1 MPMTLAEKIL
11 ARASGNKEVA
21 AGDYVTAKID
31 VAMAHEGAAW
41 VIDELMKAGIDRVWD
56 PERIVILFDHWAPA
70 PTELTAEMHKK
81 IREFVKRHKIK
92 HFYDIKAGICHQVMP
107 EMGHVRPGELIV
119 GTDSH
124 TTTYGAFGAG
134 GTGIGTTDMAVVF
147 ATGELWFRVPESI
160 KFRIKGTLPKYVTSK
175 DVILKIA
182 GDYGTEVAQY
192 KSVEF
197 EGPTI
202 SNMNIASR
210 MTLSNMAM
218 EIGAKFALIAPDD
231 KTISYVKSRTTKPF
245 TPLYPDPDA
254 IYEKM
259 YELDVSDLEPQVAFP
274 HSVGNVK
281 PISKAEGIK
290 IDQAFLGSCTNG
302 RLEDLVA
309 AAEVLKDRRVH
320 PDVRMIVIPA
330 SREVYLEAL
339 RAGIIET
346 LLKAGAVVCNPTCG
360 PCMGTHL
367 GLLAEGERCISSSNR
382 NFKGRM
388 GSSKAEIYL
397 ASPYVVAAS
406 AVKGEITDPRKLMEG
421 KA

>member
-107 EMGHVRPGELIV
+107 EMGHVRPGELVV

-202 SNMNIASR
+202 SNMSIASR

-302 RLEDLVA
+302 RLEDLAA

>member
-11 ARASGNKEVA
+11 ARASGNKEVV

-41 VIDELMKAGIDRVWD
+41 VIDEVMKAGIGRVWD

-160 KFRIKGTLPKYVTSK
+160 KFRVKGTLPKYVTSK

-202 SNMNIASR
+202 SNMSIASR

-309 AAEVLKDRRVH
+309 AAEVLKDRKVH

>member
-56 PERIVILFDHWAPA
+56 PEKIVIMFDHWAPA
-70 PTELTAEMHKK
+70 PTELTATMHKK
-81 IREFVKRHKIK
+81 VREFVKKHGIK
-92 HFYDIKAGICHQVMP
+92 HFYDIKAGICHQIMP
-107 EMGHVRPGELIV
+107 ELGHVRPGELIV

-134 GTGIGTTDMAVVF
+134 GTGIGTTDMAVVWV
-147 ATGELWFRVPESI
+147 TGELWFRVPETI
-160 KFRIKGTLPKYVTSK
+160 KFYIKGKLPKYVMSK
-175 DVILKIA
+175 DVILYIA
-182 GDYGTEVAQY
+182 GKYGTEVAQY

-197 EGPTI
+197 DGPTVKEM
-202 SNMNIASR
+202 SIASR

-218 EIGAKFALIAPDD
+218 EIGAKFALIAPDE
-231 KTISYVKSRTTKPF
+231 KTIEYVKSRTNKPF

-254 IYEKM
+254 VYEKVF
-259 YELDVSDLEPQVAFP
+259 ELDVSELEPQVAFP

-281 PISKAEGIK
+281 PISEAEGIK

-302 RLEDLVA
+302 RFEDLAA
-309 AAEVLKDRRVH
+309 AAEILKGRKVH

-339 RAGIIET
+339 RAGIIEIF
-346 LLKAGAVVCNPTCG
+346 LEAGAVVCNPTCG

-388 GSSKAEIYL
+388 GSPKAEIYL

-406 AVKGEITDPRKLMEG
+406 AVTGEITDPRKLMEG
-421 KA
+421 RK

>member
-1 MPMTLAEKIL
+1 MTLAEKIL
-11 ARASGNKEVA
+11 ARASGNKEVV

-41 VIDELMKAGIDRVWD
+41 VIDEVMKAGIGRVWD

-160 KFRIKGTLPKYVTSK
+160 KFRVKGTLPKYVTSK

-202 SNMNIASR
+202 SNMSIASR

-309 AAEVLKDRRVH
+309 AAEVLKDRKVH

>member
-21 AGDYVTAKID
+21 AGDYVIAKID

-41 VIDELMKAGIDRVWD
+41 VIDELMRVGIDRVWD
-56 PERIVILFDHWAPA
+56 PDRIVILFDHWAPA
-70 PTELTAEMHKK
+70 PTELAATMHKK

-92 HFYDIKAGICHQVMP
+92 HFYDIKAGICHQIMP

-160 KFRIKGTLPKYVTSK
+160 KFVIRGTLPKYVTSK

-182 GDYGTEVAQY
+182 GKYGAEVAQY

-202 SNMNIASR
+202 SNMSIASR

-218 EIGAKFALIAPDD
+218 EIGAKFALIPPDD
-231 KTISYVKSRTTKPF
+231 KTINYVKYRTSKPF
-245 TPLYPDPDA
+245 TPLYPDSDA
-254 IYEKM
+254 VYERV

-274 HSVGNVK
+274 HSVDNVK
-281 PISKAEGIK
+281 PISEAEGIK
-290 IDQAFLGSCTNG
+290 IDQAFIGSCTNG

-309 AAEVLKDRRVH
+309 AAEILRGRKVH
-320 PDVRMIVIPA
+320 PDVRLIVIPA

-339 RAGIIET
+339 KAGIIET
-346 LLKAGAVVCNPTCG
+346 LLEAGAVVCNPTCG

-367 GLLAEGERCISSSNR
+367 GLLADGERCISSSNR

-388 GSSKAEIYL
+388 GSSKSEIYL

-406 AVKGEITDPRKLMEG
+406 AVKGEITDPRKLVEG
-421 KA
+421 

>member
-1 MPMTLAEKIL
+1 MTLAEKIL

>member
-1 MPMTLAEKIL
+1 MTLAEKIL

-107 EMGHVRPGELIV
+107 EMGHVRPGELVV

-202 SNMNIASR
+202 SNMSIASR

-302 RLEDLVA
+302 RLEDLAA

>member
-1 MPMTLAEKIL
+1 MTLAEKIL
-11 ARASGNKEVA
+11 ARASGNKEVV

-41 VIDELMKAGIDRVWD
+41 VIDEVMKAGIGRVWD

-160 KFRIKGTLPKYVTSK
+160 KFRVKGTLPKYVTSK

-202 SNMNIASR
+202 SNMSIASR

-302 RLEDLVA
+302 RLEDLAA

>member
-41 VIDELMKAGIDRVWD
+41 VIDELVKAGIDRVWD

-182 GDYGTEVAQY
+182 GEYGTEVAQY

-202 SNMNIASR
+202 SNMSIASR

-254 IYEKM
+254 VYEKV

-281 PISKAEGIK
+281 PISEAEGIK

-302 RLEDLVA
+302 RLEDLAA
-309 AAEVLKDRRVH
+309 AAEILKDRKVH

-330 SREVYLEAL
+330 SREVYLEAV

-367 GLLAEGERCISSSNR
+367 GLLAAGERCISSSNR

>member
-1 MPMTLAEKIL
+1 MTLAEKIL

-41 VIDELMKAGIDRVWD
+41 VIDELMKAGIGRVWD

-202 SNMNIASR
+202 SNMSIASR

-309 AAEVLKDRRVH
+309 AAEVLKDRKVH

>member
-11 ARASGNKEVA
+11 ARASGNREVA

-31 VAMAHEGAAW
+31 VAMAHEGASW
-41 VIDELMKAGIDRVWD
+41 VIDELMRAGIDKVWD
-56 PERIVILFDHWAPA
+56 SERIVILFDHWAPA
-70 PTELTAEMHKK
+70 PTELTATMHKK
-81 IREFVKRHKIK
+81 VREFVKRHKIK
-92 HFYDIKAGICHQVMP
+92 HFYDIKAGICHQIMP

-134 GTGIGTTDMAVVF
+134 GTGLGTTDMAVVF
-147 ATGELWFRVPESI
+147 VTGELWFRVPETI
-160 KFRIKGTLPKYVTSK
+160 KFQVDGSLPKYVTSK

-182 GDYGTEVAQY
+182 GKYGTEVAQY

-197 EGPTI
+197 EGSAI
-202 SNMNIASR
+202 RAMSLASR
-210 MTLSNMAM
+210 MTLSNMTM

-245 TPLYPDPDA
+245 TPMYPDPDA
-254 IYEKM
+254 SYEKV
-259 YELDVSDLEPQVAFP
+259 YELNVSDLEPQVAFP
-274 HSVGNVK
+274 HSVDNVK
-281 PISKAEGIK
+281 PVSEAEGVK
-290 IDQAFLGSCTNG
+290 VDQALIGSCTNG
-302 RLEDLVA
+302 RLEDLAA
-309 AAEVLKDRRVH
+309 AAEILKNRKVH
-320 PDVRMIVIPA
+320 PDVRLIVIPA

-346 LLKAGAVVCNPTCG
+346 LLEAGAVVCNPTCG

-388 GSSKAEIYL
+388 GSSKSEIYL

-406 AVKGEITDPRKLMEG
+406 AVRGEITDPRKLMEVR
-421 KA
+421 K

>member
-1 MPMTLAEKIL
+1 MTLAEKIL

-107 EMGHVRPGELIV
+107 EMGHVRPGELVV

-202 SNMNIASR
+202 SNMSIASR

-309 AAEVLKDRRVH
+309 AAEVLKDRKVH

>member
-70 PTELTAEMHKK
+70 PTELTATMHKK

-92 HFYDIKAGICHQVMP
+92 HFYDIKAGICHQIMP

-160 KFRIKGTLPKYVTSK
+160 KFRIRGALPKYVTSK

-182 GDYGTEVAQY
+182 GEYGTEVAQY

-202 SNMNIASR
+202 SNMSIASR
-210 MTLSNMAM
+210 MTISNMAM
-218 EIGAKFALIAPDD
+218 EIGAKFALIPPDD
-231 KTISYVKSRTTKPF
+231 KTIEYVKSRTTKPF

-254 IYEKM
+254 VYEKV

-274 HSVGNVK
+274 HSVDNVK
-281 PISKAEGIK
+281 PISEAEGIK
-290 IDQAFLGSCTNG
+290 IDQAFIGSCTNG
-302 RLEDLVA
+302 RFEDLAA
-309 AAEVLKDRRVH
+309 AAEILKDRKVH
-320 PDVRMIVIPA
+320 PDVRLIVIPA

-339 RAGIIET
+339 RAGIIEIM
-346 LLKAGAVVCNPTCG
+346 LKAGAVVCNPTCG

-367 GLLAEGERCISSSNR
+367 GLLAEGERCISTSNR

-388 GSSKAEIYL
+388 GSPKSEIYL

-421 KA
+421 

>member
-1 MPMTLAEKIL
+1 MTLAEKIL

-21 AGDYVTAKID
+21 AGDYVIAKID

-41 VIDELMKAGIDRVWD
+41 VIDELMRVGIDRVWD
-56 PERIVILFDHWAPA
+56 PDRIVILFDHWAPA
-70 PTELTAEMHKK
+70 PTELAATMHKK

-92 HFYDIKAGICHQVMP
+92 HFYDIKAGICHQIMP

-160 KFRIKGTLPKYVTSK
+160 KFVIRGTLPKYVTSK

-182 GDYGTEVAQY
+182 GKYGAEVAQY

-202 SNMNIASR
+202 SNMSIASR

-218 EIGAKFALIAPDD
+218 EIGAKFALIPPDD
-231 KTISYVKSRTTKPF
+231 KTINYVKYRTSKPF
-245 TPLYPDPDA
+245 TPLYPDSDA
-254 IYEKM
+254 VYERV

-274 HSVGNVK
+274 HSVDNVK
-281 PISKAEGIK
+281 PISEAEGIK
-290 IDQAFLGSCTNG
+290 IDQAFIGSCTNG

-309 AAEVLKDRRVH
+309 AAEILRGRKVH
-320 PDVRMIVIPA
+320 PDVRLIVIPA

-339 RAGIIET
+339 KAGIIET
-346 LLKAGAVVCNPTCG
+346 LLEAGAVVCNPTCG

-367 GLLAEGERCISSSNR
+367 GLLADGERCISSSNR

-388 GSSKAEIYL
+388 GSSKSEIYL

-406 AVKGEITDPRKLMEG
+406 AVKGEITDPRKLVEG
-421 KA
+421 

>member
-1 MPMTLAEKIL
+1 MTLAEKIL

-41 VIDELMKAGIDRVWD
+41 VIDELVKAGIDRVWD

-182 GDYGTEVAQY
+182 GEYGTEVAQY

-202 SNMNIASR
+202 SNMSIASR

-254 IYEKM
+254 VYEKV

-281 PISKAEGIK
+281 PISEAEGIK

-302 RLEDLVA
+302 RLEDLAA
-309 AAEVLKDRRVH
+309 AAEILKDRKVH

-330 SREVYLEAL
+330 SREVYLEAV